1 MRGRAGVVEQHE
13 EADGLRDTDGLQVG
27 VLVQQSA
34 RRGLQRVEVD
44 ISLAQLGD
52 ERFEWNGGGALL
64 DEGER
69 VRGDAGPE
77 EGDLLQP

>member
-1 MRGRAGVVEQHE
+1 MRDA
-13 EADGLRDTDGLQVG
+13 DGLQVG

-34 RRGLQRVEVD
+34 RCGLQRVEVD
-44 ISLAQLGD
+44 ISLAQLSD
-52 ERFEWNGGGALL
+52 ERFEWTGGGALM

>member
-13 EADGLRDTDGLQVG
+13 EADGLRDADGLQVG

-52 ERFEWNGGGALL
+52 EGFERNGGGALL
-64 DEGER
+64 DVGER